1 MLLCDLF
8 YLPFEH
14 GSKALQLL
22 ADFHWLKTNASVLSR
37 HNRNNSAAG
46 SSGSKNAAVCKN
58 SLNVCG
64 ADEQLNCTSSAVK
77 VTDIKDSGK
86 RSEVQEW
93 LRRSESFENLCQNI
107 FQLARK
113 IARCVNKE
121 LCYDL
126 FSYVWDI
133 VAVLSL
139 LSAFIKWLALGH
151 FPENVSSFTQG
162 GYTCK
167 CLSPHPHS
175 FMLI

>member
-22 ADFHWLKTNASVLSR
+22 SEFYWLKTNANVLCKR
-37 HNRNNSAAG
+37 NRKIAAEEATISTGASNSDERSEECSQLNGAVS
-46 SSGSKNAAVCKN
+46 SSG
-58 SLNVCG
+58 G
-64 ADEQLNCTSSAVK
+64 VK
-77 VTDIKDSGK
+77 HGCN

-93 LRRSESFENLCQNI
+93 LRRSDSFENLCQSI
-107 FQLARK
+107 FQMARKLARC
-113 IARCVNKE
+113 ANKE

-133 VAVLSL
+133 AAVLSL
-139 LSAFIKWLALGH
+139 LSAFVKWLALGH
-151 FPENVSSFTQG
+151 FPSNINSYTQG

-167 CLSPHPHS
+167 FKKL
-175 FMLI
+175 L